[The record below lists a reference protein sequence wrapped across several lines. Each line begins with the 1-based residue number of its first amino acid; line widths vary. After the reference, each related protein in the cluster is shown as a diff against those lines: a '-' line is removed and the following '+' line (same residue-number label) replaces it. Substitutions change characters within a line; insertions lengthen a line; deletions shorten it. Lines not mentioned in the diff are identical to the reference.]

1 MADSWP
7 SIRVMDIDMVDKE
20 LKRKLAEQ
28 LSPAKTALIIVD
40 VQNDFCHDQGVF
52 GKRDFS
58 LSHVDKAVSHLL
70 PFMNQCRQYHL
81 PIIFIR
87 TIHSQWTDSESWVG
101 RMQGV
106 AREMLICRPDSWGSE
121 FYKVKPLTTD
131 FVVTK
136 HRFSGFV
143 GTDLD
148 LVLRS
153 KGIETLLMTGV
164 ATNVCVETTARDGF
178 SRDYRII
185 LVEDCCAA
193 YSPEE
198 HASTVT
204 NIRKYFGI
212 VTNSEVLTELIEKL
226 K

>member
-1 MADSWP
+1 
-7 SIRVMDIDMVDKE
+7 MDVNMVDEKFR
-20 LKRKLAEQ
+20 KKLAEQ
-28 LSPAKTALIIVD
+28 LRPGKTALIIVD
-40 VQNDFCHDQGVF
+40 VQNDFCHNQGVF
-52 GKRDFS
+52 AKRDFN
-58 LSHVDKAVSHLL
+58 LSHVEKAVNNLL
-70 PFMNQCRQYHL
+70 PFMNQCRQYNL
-81 PIIFIR
+81 PIIFVR
-87 TIHSQWTDSESWVG
+87 TVHSNWTDSESWIG
-101 RMQGV
+101 RLEGA
-106 AREMLICRPDSWGSE
+106 AREMSICRPDSWGAE

-131 FVVTK
+131 FIVTK

-178 SRDYRII
+178 NRDYRII

-193 YSPEE
+193 FSPEE

-204 NIRKYFGI
+204 NMSKYFGI
-212 VTNSEVLTELIEKL
+212 VMNSEVFMELIEEL